1 MNFYKIFLTIS
12 IFIMISC
19 TVKKDSFIEDKSVEK
34 EIDNFDSIDELILIF
49 SMNNKEIDTYY
60 KMVVNLI
67 DKEPSEE
74 VYDDIK
80 KSGARRL

>member
-1 MNFYKIFLTIS
+1 
-12 IFIMISC
+12 
-19 TVKKDSFIEDKSVEK
+19 VKKDSFIEDKSVEK